1 MELEELKSLWN
12 NSQQPYQPKDPREIA
27 LMLHGKSKSI
37 VDKLKRN
44 VWLDLGITLCTS
56 LALLV
61 YAMTLPSGAFK
72 WTSVSILFTLLLY
85 PVYYIKKLA
94 VLNRFVSSD
103 NNIRTNIEGLISTL
117 SGYLGFYSKSYII
130 LYPVFFVLFL
140 VFIGIELGTERFLQ
154 HIQRPVTIVSLL
166 MAAVIYYIIS
176 TRIVKW
182 ILNKLYGKHLAKL
195 QTLLND
201 IHAKND

>member
-1 MELEELKSLWN
+1 MELEELKSIWN
-12 NSQQPYQPKDPREIA
+12 NSQQPYQPKDANEIA
-27 LMLHGKSKSI
+27 LMLHGKSRSI

-44 VWLDLGITLCTS
+44 VWLDLTFTVITS
-56 LALLV
+56 LALIV
-61 YAMTLPSGAFK
+61 YALTLPSGALK

-85 PVYYIKKLA
+85 PAYYIKKLA

-103 NNIRTNIEGLISTL
+103 NNVRTNIEGLISTL
-117 SGYLGFYSKSYII
+117 SGYLDFYSKSYII

-154 HIQRPVTIVSLL
+154 LIQRPATIVSLL
-166 MAAVIYYIIS
+166 VAAGIYYVIS

-182 ILNKLYGKHLAKL
+182 ILNKLYGKHLEKL